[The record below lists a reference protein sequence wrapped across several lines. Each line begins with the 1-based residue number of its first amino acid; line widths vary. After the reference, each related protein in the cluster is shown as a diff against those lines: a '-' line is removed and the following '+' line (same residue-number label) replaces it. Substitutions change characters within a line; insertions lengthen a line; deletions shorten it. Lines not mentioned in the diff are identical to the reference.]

1 MRRCYEFIVPGMTST
16 PINDITMTL
25 KEGRTAIL
33 FLENNL
39 NIVDENPEEERIY
52 STSDFQAALK
62 ADGKIGAQGSIPK
75 LIQTIF
81 RLQVQIAAFQVQ

>member
-1 MRRCYEFIVPGMTST
+1 MTST
-16 PINDITMTL
+16 PINDITLSL

-39 NIVDENPEEERIY
+39 DVVNESPDEERIY

-62 ADGKIGAQGSIPK
+62 TDGMLLYSIMH
-75 LIQTIF
+75 QS
-81 RLQVQIAAFQVQ
+81 

>member
-1 MRRCYEFIVPGMTST
+1 MTST
-16 PINDITMTL
+16 PINDITLSL

-39 NIVDENPEEERIY
+39 DVVNESPDEERIY

-62 ADGKIGAQGSIPK
+62 TDGKPVNST
-75 LIQTIF
+75 LC
-81 RLQVQIAAFQVQ
+81 